1 MFSVTKLM
9 ELHGDAGED
18 VGKKVATESAAAQNT
33 LTAEVKA

>member
-1 MFSVTKLM
+1 M

-18 VGKKVATESAAAQNT
+18 VGKKVAESAEAQNI